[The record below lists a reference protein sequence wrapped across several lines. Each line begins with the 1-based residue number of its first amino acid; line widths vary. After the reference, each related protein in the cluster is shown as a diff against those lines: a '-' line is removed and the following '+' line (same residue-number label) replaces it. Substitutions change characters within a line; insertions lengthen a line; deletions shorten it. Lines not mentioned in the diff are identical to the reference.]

1 MFCKF
6 SLPFREDC
14 FIIIMLNYS
23 CTPAG
28 TGRTAWKGDRDDL
41 QRPFF
46 QAIGRLASLRCW
58 CPLDVRVRVPPS
70 APKHRSKTCFAPM
83 LLYFFEKEN
92 RISICEGAQ
101 QLPNIRPFAIPDT
114 IPSFV
119 NPIFCQL
126 LCSK

>member
-46 QAIGRLASLRCW
+46 QAFDSVGAPFDDRGSHMLCLFLLAENWESGAAAGRAGRGY
-58 CPLDVRVRVPPS
+58 P
-70 APKHRSKTCFAPM
+70 A
-83 LLYFFEKEN
+83 
-92 RISICEGAQ
+92 
-101 QLPNIRPFAIPDT
+101 LPGDAAI
-114 IPSFV
+114 
-119 NPIFCQL
+119 
-126 LCSK
+126 